1 MDQVLRMSIEETGG
15 TVPAAVSGSPLSFEG
30 RRVLVTGGS
39 SGIGAATVVGFAR
52 AGALVISTGR
62 DERRLAEV
70 AARASEVGAGR
81 VRTFRADL
89 RDDSDLEA
97 LVAEAWSDGPLDVLV
112 NNAGIGTAEPF
123 LEATPEGLRELID
136 TNLVAPFLLAQ
147 RTARRMVD
155 SGGGVIV
162 NVASTDAFVAE
173 SPLAAYCA
181 SKAGI
186 LALTRS
192 IAWELGHLGI
202 RCNAICPGLTRTPMI
217 EADLDSGLE
226 AAYLPR
232 IPLGRIGS
240 PEEQASA
247 ILFLASDE
255 ASFVNGAPL
264 LCDGG
269 QLAGFWYH
277 PRYAPT
283 PTASGS
289 GSPRAAHSPTYRG
302 AR

>member
-1 MDQVLRMSIEETGG
+1 MAPAGVQEAPLR
-15 TVPAAVSGSPLSFEG
+15 FDG

-39 SGIGAATVVGFAR
+39 SGIGAATVVGFVR
-52 AGALVISTGR
+52 AGASVLATGR
-62 DERRLAEV
+62 DEQRLVKV
-70 AARASEVGAGR
+70 AGQAASEPGTGR

-89 RDDSDLEA
+89 RDESDLEA
-97 LVAEAWSDGPLDVLV
+97 LVEEAWSDGPLDVLV
-112 NNAGIGTAEPF
+112 NNAGVGSVSPF
-123 LEATPEGLRELID
+123 LEVSPKNLRELIE

-147 RTARRMVD
+147 LTARRMVA

-173 SPLAAYCA
+173 SPFAAYCA

-217 EADLDSGLE
+217 EADLDGGLE
-226 AAYLPR
+226 ATYLSR
-232 IPLGRIGS
+232 IPAGRIGN
-240 PEEQASA
+240 PDEQAAA
-247 ILFLASDE
+247 IMFLASDD

-277 PRYAPT
+277 PRYAPAPDVAAGNGIPAA
-283 PTASGS
+283 PTS
-289 GSPRAAHSPTYRG
+289 TDNG

>member
-1 MDQVLRMSIEETGG
+1 MPAPAVREPPLR
-15 TVPAAVSGSPLSFEG
+15 FEG

-39 SGIGAATVVGFAR
+39 SGIGAATVSAFAR
-52 AGALVISTGR
+52 AGASVLATGR
-62 DERRLAEV
+62 DEQRLASV
-70 AARASEVGAGR
+70 AASADAGAGAAR

-89 RDDSDLEA
+89 CEESELES
-97 LVAEAWSDGPLDVLV
+97 LVEEAWSEGPLDVLV
-112 NNAGIGTAEPF
+112 NNAGVGSAEPF
-123 LEATPEGLRELID
+123 LEVATGTLRRIIE

-147 RTARRMVD
+147 RTARRMVG

-162 NVASTDAFVAE
+162 NVASTDALVAE
-173 SPLAAYCA
+173 SPFAAYCA

-192 IAWELGHLGI
+192 IAWELGHLGV
-202 RCNAICPGLTRTPMI
+202 RCNAICPGLTRTPMVG
-217 EADLDSGLE
+217 ADLAGDLE

-232 IPLGRIGS
+232 IPLGRVGLA
-240 PEEQASA
+240 EEQAAA
-247 ILFLASDE
+247 ILFLASED

-277 PRYAPT
+277 PRYAPPPQRPGADH
-283 PTASGS
+283 PTAE
-289 GSPRAAHSPTYRG
+289 PETPERG
-302 AR
+302 CP